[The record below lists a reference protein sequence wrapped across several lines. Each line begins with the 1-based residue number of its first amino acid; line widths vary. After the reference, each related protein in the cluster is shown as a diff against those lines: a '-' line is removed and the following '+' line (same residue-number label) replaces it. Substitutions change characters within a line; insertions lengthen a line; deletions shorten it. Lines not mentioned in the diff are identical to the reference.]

1 MTTATFRTGHAVLVH
16 ASRQQVWRTLTEDL
30 AVWWSIVSRRGA
42 SSALLEP
49 FVGGRILEE
58 QTLRPWGT
66 VTGWCP
72 SGYLEVRGR
81 MGLPSGV
88 TGMLEVEL
96 DETSGGTVLHVLHQV
111 AGPWESARWVRST
124 DAWRGMAEQVG
135 QCAEQSR
142 RPLGPVSSGPV
153 PDGRLPA
160 PGPVPA
166 GPLGVR
172 LAQAGG
178 HG

>member
-1 MTTATFRTGHAVLVH
+1 MTAATFRTGHTVLVH
-16 ASRQQVWRTLTEDL
+16 ASRHQVWWTLTQDV
-30 AVWWSIVSRRGA
+30 AAWWPTVSRRGA
-42 SSALLEP
+42 ASALLEP
-49 FVGGRILEE
+49 FVGGRILED
-58 QTLRPWGT
+58 QTLHPWGR

-81 MGLPSGV
+81 MGLPAGV
-88 TGMLEVEL
+88 TGLLEVEL
-96 DETSGGTVLHVLHQV
+96 DETPDGTLLHVLHQV

-135 QCAEQSR
+135 RCAEQSR
-142 RPLGPVSSGPV
+142 RPLVPVLAGPVAVGRVAAGPV
-153 PDGRLPA
+153 LAGRSGL
-160 PGPVPA
+160 
-166 GPLGVR
+166 R